1 MSFGLHN
8 LKPAR
13 GSQKKRKRVGRG
25 NASGHGTYSGRGLK
39 GQKSRSGGRKGLKL
53 RGFRKRVLQTPKLGG
68 FKSRRP
74 KMEVVNLGDLEK
86 KFSAGDIV
94 EPRKLIEAGLIRETK
109 NGVKVLGDGELT
121 KKLTVKANH
130 FSKTAKDGIID
141 LGGSVELISKE
152 IKK

>member
-1 MSFGLHN
+1 MSLGLHN

-68 FKSRRP
+68 FKSRQP
-74 KMEVVNLGDLEK
+74 KMEVINLGDLDK

-94 EPRKLIEAGLIRETK
+94 DPRKLIETGLIRETK

-121 KKLTVKANH
+121 KKLTVKADC

-141 LGGSVELISKE
+141 SGGSVELIGKE
-152 IKK
+152 RVK